1 MGKYNESIY
10 ALNKFSENIVYKFA
24 DGIHE
29 VTLEDYLKANPDKNE
44 DDFKSLKAM
53 SDEMFYDE
61 DRADSR
67 HGKKKLSLEYMKE
80 TDMVQTVTIDEELIH
95 KQNGQVALQSAYELL
110 EGKELTEIQRRRFI
124 LHYFKNVPAREI
136 ARREGVC
143 HSSVLRALELARRKL
158 KNIFEK
164 F

>member
-29 VTLEDYLKANPDKNE
+29 VTLEDYLKTNPDKSE
-44 DDFKSLKAM
+44 DDFKALKAM
-53 SDEMFYDE
+53 SDELFYEE

-67 HGKKKLSLEYMKE
+67 YGKKKLSIEYMKE
-80 TDMVQTVTIDEELIH
+80 TDMVQTKAIDEELIYKH
-95 KQNGQVALQSAYELL
+95 DGQAALRSAYYLL
-110 EGKELTEIQRRRFI
+110 EGKELTEIQKRRFI
-124 LHYFKNVPAREI
+124 LHYFKNVSAREI

-143 HSSVLRALELARRKL
+143 HTSVLRALELARRKL
-158 KNIFEK
+158 RNIFEK
-164 F
+164 I

>member
-29 VTLEDYLKANPDKNE
+29 VTLEDYLKTNPDKTE
-44 DDFKSLKAM
+44 EDFKALKIM
-53 SDEMFYDE
+53 SDDLFYEE

-67 HGKKKLSLEYMKE
+67 YGKKKLSLEYMKE
-80 TDMVQTVTIDEELIH
+80 TDMVQTEAIDEEIIH
-95 KQNGQVALQSAYELL
+95 KQDRQGALQAAHILL
-110 EGKELTEIQRRRFI
+110 KGSELTEIQKRRFI
-124 LHYFKNVPAREI
+124 AHYFQNKSYRKI
-136 ARREGVC
+136 AEEEGVFFT
-143 HSSVLRALELARRKL
+143 SVAESVGRATQKL

-164 F
+164 I